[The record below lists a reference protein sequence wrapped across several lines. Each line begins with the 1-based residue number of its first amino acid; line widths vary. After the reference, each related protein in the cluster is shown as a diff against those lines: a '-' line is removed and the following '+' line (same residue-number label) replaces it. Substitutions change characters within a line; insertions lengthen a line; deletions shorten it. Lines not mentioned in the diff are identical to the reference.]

1 MEPLLISACLLGVS
15 CRYDGK
21 SKPLP
26 GIEKLRERYTLIPVC
41 PEILGG
47 LPTPRAPSERRGEKV
62 LTEDGRDVTAQY
74 AKGGAEALRL
84 AAFFGCKKAL
94 LKERSPACGSGKI
107 YDGTFTKTLT
117 DGFGVAAELLFQ
129 NGVSVFGETEM
140 EELMK

>member
-1 MEPLLISACLLGVS
+1 MESLLISACLLGVS

-21 SKPLP
+21 SKILP
-26 GIEKLRERYTLIPVC
+26 GVEKLKEHYTLIPVC

-47 LPTPRAPSERRGEKV
+47 LPTPRVPSERCGEKV

-74 AKGGAEALRL
+74 AKGGAEVLRL
-84 AAFFGCKKAL
+84 AEFFGCKKVL

-117 DGFGVAAELLFQ
+117 DGFGVAAELLAE
-129 NGVSVFGETEM
+129 NGIAVFGESEI
-140 EELMK
+140 EKLL